1 MGPKPSIQANY
12 LLKPEEMNDKNTED
26 YDFAI
31 ADYGAVWMAV
41 IRATGAAK
49 KRCFEGHAQQFTDRF
64 SAVE

>member
-1 MGPKPSIQANY
+1 MGPKPSIQASY
-12 LLKPEEMNDKNTED
+12 LLKPEEMNDKNNED
-26 YDFAI
+26 YDFVVVGYRI
-31 ADYGAVWMAV
+31 LWMAV